1 MMQELCCT
9 YIGSWLTFVLLRYNY
24 SYHIFSRQNQFNTL
38 IHGQRLF
45 QQLLCD
51 MYACVDDNMLNWY
64 RNNQDLIRSDL
75 YRGVIDALNT
85 DEPVRNLGQPVI
97 LAASYHGGDRQM
109 TKSYQVRYTFICD
122 YLSNYLGYLCI
133 NLNLYSKLTCEFR
146 MLWR

>member
-1 MMQELCCT
+1 MQELCCT
-9 YIGSWLTFVLLRYNY
+9 YIESWLTFVLLRYNY
-24 SYHIFSRQNQFNTL
+24 SYHIFSRQDQFNTL

-51 MYACVDDNMLNWY
+51 MYACVDDNVLNWH

-109 TKSYQVRYTFICD
+109 TKSYQVRHTFV
-122 YLSNYLGYLCI
+122 
-133 NLNLYSKLTCEFR
+133 
-146 MLWR
+146 